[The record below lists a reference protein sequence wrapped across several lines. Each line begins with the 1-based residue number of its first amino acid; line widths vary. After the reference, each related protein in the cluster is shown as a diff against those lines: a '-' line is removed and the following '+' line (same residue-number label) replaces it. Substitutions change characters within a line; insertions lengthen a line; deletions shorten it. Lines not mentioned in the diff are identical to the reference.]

1 MSFSCQKLCGHILR
15 NGTRSPEPG
24 KLSAIENWEIPK
36 NITELRAFLGFT
48 NYYSSYI
55 QGYADIVACLQ
66 EKLKVPRDE
75 GKKGSKKKIPWG
87 EIDQE
92 AFQEIKKRLCSNL
105 VLQRVNPDKPFVLRV
120 DTSGYAVGGV
130 LEQLVDEA
138 RMPTTEDVKN
148 KKNCTRSIYVEKID
162 SNPKKVG
169 PP

>member
-1 MSFSCQKLCGHILR
+1 M
-15 NGTRSPEPG
+15 
-24 KLSAIENWEIPK
+24 
-36 NITELRAFLGFT
+36 GFT

-87 EIDQE
+87 DKDQE

-120 DTSGYAVGGV
+120 DASGYAVGG
-130 LEQLVDEA
+130 
-138 RMPTTEDVKN
+138 
-148 KKNCTRSIYVEKID
+148 C
-162 SNPKKVG
+162 
-169 PP
+169 